1 MVPDVLLHHET
12 NNIHLSKN
20 QAMKTTKII
29 SVLIFALILATANTV
44 FCDIPEKPAN
54 REDKIIGVTFLVQV
68 HLASDLALCG
78 TYLVQL
84 TDESGALV
92 APPQKFVPGVNSYL
106 FIKDLRSLPFNDLIW
121 KSRIS
126 AMLIL
131 VSSIDSIAKVELVTP
146 PNTKIVTFVK
156 GKTYFFN
163 LYPNR
168 SVKTTWQ
175 DELKVKE

>member
-1 MVPDVLLHHET
+1 
-12 NNIHLSKN
+12 
-20 QAMKTTKII
+20 MKTIKII
-29 SVLIFALILATANTV
+29 SVLSFALILATANTV
-44 FCDIPEKPAN
+44 FSDIPEKPAN
-54 REDKIIGVTFLVQV
+54 REDKIIGVNFLVQV
-68 HLASDLALCG
+68 HLASDLALNG

-92 APPQKFVPGVNSYL
+92 APPQKFVPGVNSYV
-106 FIKDLRSLPFNDLIW
+106 FIKNLWNLPFNDLKW

-131 VSSIDSIAKVELVTP
+131 VSSSDPTTNMELVTT
-146 PNTKIVTFVK
+146 PNTKIVTIAK
-156 GKTYFFN
+156 GRTYFFN